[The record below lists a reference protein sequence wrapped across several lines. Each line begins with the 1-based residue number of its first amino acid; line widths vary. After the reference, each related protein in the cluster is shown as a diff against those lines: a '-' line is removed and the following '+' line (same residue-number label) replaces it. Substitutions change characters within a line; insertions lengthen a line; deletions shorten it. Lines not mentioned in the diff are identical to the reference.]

1 MLQRNHLSSSIHSRG
16 EFMKTRL
23 ALVALVTVLVIG
35 CSNKE
40 EELQQQL
47 SKAKSEQA
55 TLQQSI
61 TERDK
66 SIEEVMKAI
75 NEVYAD
81 LEKARSKE
89 GKLAERVG
97 GSEVPPQITNAATK
111 QVLLQNITE
120 IGSALK
126 ENRKKISS
134 LQAKVKSLG
143 GQLAGLNT
151 LVANL
156 KQSLQEREQ
165 SIALLEAKVQGLE
178 MTVAEKTK
186 AIAEKEVVIE
196 EQRQMMKK
204 AFYVVG
210 TRKELKEKGIITDE
224 GGFLW
229 GLLGSTTVMSS
240 GVDQSLFTAIDKTND
255 QTIQIQGKI
264 DEILPHRNEEF
275 FATATPSENSSA
287 LKITRPEKFWQDNY
301 LVIVLD

>member
-1 MLQRNHLSSSIHSRG
+1 
-16 EFMKTRL
+16 MKTLL

-47 SKAKSEQA
+47 TKAKGEQA
-55 TLQQSI
+55 TLQQNI
-61 TERDK
+61 AERDK

-89 GKLAERVG
+89 GKLVERAG
-97 GSEVPPQITNAATK
+97 SSEVPTQITNAATR
-111 QVLLQNITE
+111 QVLLGNITE
-120 IGSALK
+120 IGTALK
-126 ENRKKISS
+126 ENRKKIAA
-134 LQAKVKSLG
+134 LQTKVKSLG

-151 LVANL
+151 LIVNL
-156 KQSLQEREQ
+156 KHSLQEREQ

-178 MTVAEKTK
+178 TTVVEKTK
-186 AIAEKEVVIE
+186 AIAEKEGVIE

-204 AFYVVG
+204 AFYVIG

-229 GLLGSTTVMSS
+229 GLLGSTTVMAS
-240 GVDQSLFTAIDKTND
+240 GVNQSLFTPIDKTAD
-255 QTIQIQGKI
+255 QTIQISGAI

-275 FATATPSENSSA
+275 FATMQPSDNASS
-287 LKITRPEKFWQDNY
+287 LKIVQPEKFWQDNY
-301 LVIVLD
+301 LVIVVD

>member
-1 MLQRNHLSSSIHSRG
+1 
-16 EFMKTRL
+16 MKTLL

-47 SKAKSEQA
+47 TKAKGEQA
-55 TLQQSI
+55 TLQQNI
-61 TERDK
+61 AERDK

-89 GKLAERVG
+89 GKLMERASN
-97 GSEVPPQITNAATK
+97 SEVPTQITNATTR
-111 QVLLQNITE
+111 QVLLGNITE
-120 IGSALK
+120 IGTALK
-126 ENRKKISS
+126 ENRKKIAA

-151 LVANL
+151 LIANL
-156 KQSLQEREQ
+156 NHSLQEREQ

-178 MTVAEKTK
+178 TTVADKTK
-186 AIAEKEVVIE
+186 AIAEKEGVIE
-196 EQRQMMKK
+196 EQRLMMKK

-229 GLLGSTTVMSS
+229 GLLGSTTVMAS
-240 GVDQSLFTAIDKTND
+240 GVDQSLFTAIDKSND
-255 QTIQIQGKI
+255 QMIQIQGKI

-275 FATATPSENSSA
+275 FATAEPSENSSA
-287 LKITRPEKFWQDNY
+287 LKIVQPEKFWQDNY
-301 LVIVLD
+301 LVIVVD

>member
-1 MLQRNHLSSSIHSRG
+1 
-16 EFMKTRL
+16 MKTLL

-35 CSNKE
+35 CNNKE

-47 SKAKSEQA
+47 TKAKGEQA
-55 TLQQSI
+55 TLQQNI
-61 TERDK
+61 AERDK

-89 GKLAERVG
+89 GKLVERANN
-97 GSEVPPQITNAATK
+97 SEIPTQITNATTR
-111 QVLLQNITE
+111 QVLLGNITE

-126 ENRKKISS
+126 ENRKKIAA
-134 LQAKVKSLG
+134 LQTKVKSLG

-151 LVANL
+151 LIANL
-156 KQSLQEREQ
+156 KLSLQEREQ

-178 MTVAEKTK
+178 TTVVEKTK
-186 AIAEKEVVIE
+186 AIAEKEGVIE

-229 GLLGSTTVMSS
+229 GLLGSTTVMAS
-240 GVDQSLFTAIDKTND
+240 GVNKSLFTPIDKAAD
-255 QTIQIQGKI
+255 QTIQVSGAI

-275 FATATPSENSSA
+275 FATTQPSDNASS
-287 LKITRPEKFWQDNY
+287 LKIVQPEKFWQDNY
-301 LVIVLD
+301 LVIVVD

>member
-1 MLQRNHLSSSIHSRG
+1 
-16 EFMKTRL
+16 MKTRL
-23 ALVALVTVLVIG
+23 ALVVLVTVLVLG
-35 CSNKE
+35 CSQRE
-40 EELQQQL
+40 EDLQQQL
-47 SKAKSEQA
+47 AKAKSEQA

-89 GKLAERVG
+89 GKLVERSG
-97 GSEVPPQITNAATK
+97 GGEVPSQITNAATR
-111 QVLLQNITE
+111 QALIQNINE
-120 IGSALK
+120 IGSTLK
-126 ENRKKISS
+126 ENRKKISA

-143 GQLAGLNT
+143 GQVAGLNT
-151 LVANL
+151 LIANL

-178 MTVAEKTK
+178 TTVAEKTK
-186 AIAEKEVVIE
+186 VIAEKEGVIE
-196 EQRQMMKK
+196 EQRLTMKK
-204 AFYVVG
+204 AFYIIG
-210 TRKELKEKGIITDE
+210 TRKELEEKGVITDE

-229 GLLGSTTVMSS
+229 GLLGSTTVMAS
-240 GVDQSLFTAIDKTND
+240 GVDKSLFIPIDKTAD
-255 QTIQIQGKI
+255 QTIQVAGAI

-275 FATATPSENSSA
+275 FATTQPSDNASS
-287 LKITRPEKFWQDNY
+287 LKIVQPEKFWQDNY